1 MKARRNGRPER
12 AALAWSRG
20 LHYGDGVFR
29 TLLKYQSQIIDIEH
43 HLKKIS
49 DDCARLHLAPPD
61 HDALYAD
68 SLAVSRER
76 ETAVIKWL
84 VLRQAGDRGYA
95 PGGEASERLVLCAP
109 PPSYPAA
116 CWTQGIRALRSA
128 VTLAPQPLLAGV
140 KHLNRL
146 EQVLASRGW
155 PDGVLEA
162 LQTDP
167 GGHPLCGTRSNLFW
181 VKNGCLY
188 TPDLGLGGVCGIM
201 RNKIM
206 HLAHSLNIPLYV
218 VRAPWQ
224 SLLEADEAFICNA
237 LIGLWPLRA
246 LDERRWPA
254 PGPVSRR
261 LQAALAH
268 PRLVAA

>member
-1 MKARRNGRPER
+1 VKARFNGRSER

-29 TLLKYQSQIIDIEH
+29 TLLKYKSQLIDIEDH
-43 HLKKIS
+43 FNKIS
-49 DDCARLHLAPPD
+49 EDCVRLSLAPPD

-84 VLRQAGDRGYA
+84 VLRQAGARGYA
-95 PGGEASERLVLCAP
+95 PGSEASDRLVLCAP
-109 PPSYPAA
+109 APRYPAA
-116 CWTQGIRALRSA
+116 CWTQGIQALRSP
-128 VTLAPQPLLAGV
+128 VPLAPQPLLAGV

-155 PDGVLEA
+155 PDGVMEA

-167 GGHPLCGTRSNLFW
+167 DGHPLCGTRSNLFW

-188 TPDLGLGGVCGIM
+188 TPDLSLGGVCGIM

-206 HLAHSLNIPLYV
+206 HLAHSLNIPLHT

-224 SLLEADEAFICNA
+224 ALLEADEAFVCNA

-246 LDERRWPA
+246 LDARHWPA
-254 PGPVSRR
+254 PGPLSLR

-268 PRLVAA
+268 PRLESA